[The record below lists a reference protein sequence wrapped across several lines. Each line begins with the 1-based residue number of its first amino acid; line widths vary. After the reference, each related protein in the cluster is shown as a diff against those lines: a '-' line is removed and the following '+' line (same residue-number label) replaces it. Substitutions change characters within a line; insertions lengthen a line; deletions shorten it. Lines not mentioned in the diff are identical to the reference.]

1 MPPIEYPPELPVSQH
16 KDEIARAIRDHQV
29 VIIAGETGSGKTTQI
44 PKICLELG
52 RGVTGQIG
60 HTQPRRLAART
71 VAERIAEELGSPL
84 GETVGYKVR
93 FTDRSADDTLV
104 KLMTDGILLTEL
116 GRDKRLSRYDTLII
130 DEAHERSLNIDFILG
145 YLRQLLPQRPDLKV
159 IITSATIDP
168 ERFAKA
174 FGGAPVVEVSGR
186 TYPVEVRYRPIEA
199 RQPEEGDQPQAI
211 GDAIDELSKAGPG
224 DILVFLSGEREI
236 RDTADALA
244 GRDRL
249 EVLPLYSR
257 LSAADQH
264 KVFEQRAKGN
274 TRRVVLATNVAETSL
289 TVPGIHYVIDPGTA
303 RISRYSHRTKV
314 QRLPIEPISQASAN
328 QRKGRCGRTADGI
341 CIRLYS
347 EEDFE
352 SRPEFT
358 EPEILRT
365 NLASVILQMAAIG
378 LGDVPAFPF
387 IDPPDARQI
396 ADGLTLLAELN
407 AFSDGRI
414 TALGRRLARLPVDP
428 RIGRMILEADRNG
441 CVREVL
447 VIASALSIIDPRER
461 PADAQQAAD
470 DKHRRF
476 ADPDSDFTA
485 YLNLWAYLAERQ
497 RELSSSA
504 FRRLCRADYLNYL
517 RVREWQ
523 DLHGQLQRLA
533 GDLDVKVDSS
543 SPERAVVHLSLLAGL
558 LSQIGMKT
566 EPAHPAASPRGDGSP
581 GPGTARRRPRAE
593 YLGARNARFAIFPG
607 SSLAR
612 QAPDWIVAA
621 ELVET
626 SRLWARTAARIEPEW
641 VEPLAA
647 HLVRRSYSEP
657 HWERKRGS
665 AVALEKVTLYG
676 VPLVTDRPVPYGRID
691 PPAARELFIRHALV
705 EGDWQTNHRFFAEN
719 RRLLAEAEELEHRV
733 RRRGLVIGED
743 ELFAFYDARIPA
755 GVVSAAHFDTWWKQA
770 RRADPGLL
778 TPLPGDLLSDDAAQI
793 STDSYPDI
801 WTSESPALKAL
812 PLSYAF
818 EPGSDADGVTVDVPL
833 SRLNQLDPAEFSWQV
848 PGLRQEL
855 ITEMI
860 RSLPKSLRRDLVP
873 APDVA
878 REVLARLGEPSGD
891 LRDAVARE
899 LRSLRGVTVPR
910 DAWDSSKLPPHLR
923 ITLRVTD
930 GDRVLAE
937 GKDVAELQRELRPRL
952 RAVLS
957 KAAAGLT
964 RTGLTSWNFGELP
977 AVFREGTVVAY
988 PALADAGDAVDVRL
1002 FETQAAARAA
1012 MWAGTRR
1019 LVLLGAPSPASGFK
1033 SIADRL
1039 STPAKLALS
1048 HNPHGGVAA
1057 MFADCVSCAADFLMA
1072 EAGGP
1077 AWDQEGFN
1085 RLSAAV
1091 RSRLHEVTA
1100 EVVTHVESA
1109 LRVAHAVE
1117 TRLGDLKADAVQP
1130 ALADM
1135 RAQLSGLIYPGFV
1148 TATGYRRL
1156 PQLTRYLRGIERRL
1170 DKLPENPARDAANM
1184 AVAQRAEQAY
1194 RQAVADLPPERR
1206 TDPQVTDV
1214 RWMLEEL
1221 RVSLFA
1227 QTLGTLGPVSE
1238 NRILA
1243 ALDRL
1248 SSRVAAPRSLSRRI
1262 APADPYRDVGR
1273 FQGVLHDTGQVIADR
1288 VQVHRV
1294 FQPGRERGHGLV
1306 RVVPG
1311 PVEPAVHRPLHPV
1324 SQRAEQRRG
1333 GQRGHGHRHRGMD
1346 RQDPGGQ
1353 QHQSGVHPDQQAGD
1367 DRVGQGPGDDPV
1379 DRVQPVLHDG
1389 DADGDRQ
1396 AHPDA
1401 DYHSRVESRFPGI
1414 GRKGGWD

>member
-1 MPPIEYPPELPVSQH
+1 MPPITYPPELPVSQR
-16 KDEIARAIRDHQV
+16 KDEIARAIEENQV

-52 RGVTGQIG
+52 RGASGQIG

-84 GETVGYKVR
+84 GETVGYQVR
-93 FTDRSADDTLV
+93 FTDVSADDTLI

-116 GRDKRLSRYDTLII
+116 ARDRKLSRYDTLII

-145 YLRQLLPQRPDLKV
+145 CLRQLLPERPDLKV

-168 ERFAKA
+168 ERFAAA
-174 FGGAPVVEVSGR
+174 FGGAPIIEVSGR
-186 TYPVEVRYRPIEA
+186 TYPVELRYRPIEGG
-199 RQPEEGDQPQAI
+199 EDGDQGQAI
-211 GDAIDELSKAGPG
+211 SDAIDELSAEGPG

-236 RDTADALA
+236 RDTADLLA

-257 LSAADQH
+257 LSAAEQH
-264 KVFEQRAKGN
+264 RVFERRQASAY

-303 RISRYSHRTKV
+303 RISRYSRGTKV

-347 EEDFE
+347 EADFE

-358 EPEILRT
+358 DPEILRT

-378 LGDVPAFPF
+378 LGDVPKFPF
-387 IDPPDARQI
+387 IDPPDARNI
-396 ADGLTLLAELN
+396 ADGLALLAELN
-407 AFSDGRI
+407 AFKNGRI
-414 TALGRRLARLPVDP
+414 TGLGRKLARLPVDP

-447 VIASALSIIDPRER
+447 IIAAALSIQDPRER

-476 ADPDSDFTA
+476 ADPDSDSDFSA
-485 YLNLWAYLAERQ
+485 YLNLWGYLAERQ

-504 FRRLCRADYLNYL
+504 FRRLCRADYLNFL

-523 DLHGQLQRLA
+523 DLQGQLQRLA
-533 GDLDVKVDSS
+533 GDLGVATDSS
-543 SPERAVVHLSLLAGL
+543 SAERNVVHVSLLAGL
-558 LSQIGMKT
+558 LSQIGMLNQPGRA
-566 EPAHPAASPRGDGSP
+566 EPAARPAPAP
-581 GPGTARRRPRAE
+581 GGRRPRAE
-593 YLGARNARFAIFPG
+593 YLGARNAKFAIFPG

-612 QAPDWIVAA
+612 KAPDWIVAA

-626 SRLWARTAARIEPEW
+626 SRLWARTVARIEPEW
-641 VEPLAA
+641 IEPLAA

-657 HWERKRGS
+657 HWERKRGG

-676 VPLVTDRPVPYGRID
+676 VPIVADRKVSYGRID
-691 PPAARELFIRHALV
+691 PAAARELFIRHALV
-705 EGDWQTNHRFFAEN
+705 EGDWQTSHRFFAEN
-719 RRLLAEAEELEHRV
+719 RRLLAEAAELEHRV
-733 RRRGLVIGED
+733 RRRGLVAGED

-755 GVVSAAHFDTWWKQA
+755 EVVSAQHFDTWWKQA
-770 RRADPGLL
+770 RQTDPDQL
-778 TPLPGDLLSDDAAQI
+778 TFRPGDLLSEDAAQV

-801 WTSESPALKAL
+801 WTSQSTGPRAL

-818 EPGSDADGVTVDVPL
+818 EPGSETDGVTVDIPL
-833 SRLNQLDPAEFSWQV
+833 SRLNQVNAAEFSWQV
-848 PGLRQEL
+848 PGLRTEL
-855 ITEMI
+855 VTEMI

-873 APDVA
+873 APDLA
-878 REVLARLGEPSGD
+878 REVVVRLGPPSGD

-899 LRSLRGVTVPR
+899 LRSLRDVTVPR
-910 DAWDSSKLPPHLR
+910 DAWDLSRLPPHLR
-923 ITLRVTD
+923 ITVRVTD

-957 KAAAGLT
+957 QAAAGLT
-964 RTGLTSWNFGELP
+964 RSGLTSWDFGTLP
-977 AVFREGTVVAY
+977 EVFREGTVVAY
-988 PALADAGDAVDVRL
+988 PALTDAGAAVDIRL
-1002 FETQAAARAA
+1002 FETEAAARAA

-1019 LVLLGAPSPASGFK
+1019 LILLGAPSPVK
-1033 SIADRL
+1033 SIAGRL

-1048 HNPHGGVAA
+1048 HNPHGSVAA
-1057 MFADCVSCAADFLMA
+1057 MFADCVNCAADYLMA
-1072 EAGGP
+1072 QAGGP
-1077 AWDQEGFN
+1077 ARDREGFG
-1085 RLSAAV
+1085 RLSSAV
-1091 RSRLHEVTA
+1091 RSGLHEATA
-1100 EVVTHVESA
+1100 DVVTHVESA
-1109 LRVAHAVE
+1109 LRLAHSVGA
-1117 TRLGDLKADAVQP
+1117 RLEASWADLLRP
-1130 ALADM
+1130 AAADM

-1148 TATGYRRL
+1148 TSTGYRRL

-1184 AVAQRAEQAY
+1184 AVARRVEQAC
-1194 RQAVADLPPERR
+1194 RQALADLPPARR
-1206 TDPQVTDV
+1206 GDADV
-1214 RWMLEEL
+1214 AEIRWMLEEL

-1227 QTLGTLGPVSE
+1227 QTLGTLAPVSE

-1243 ALDRL
+1243 ALG
-1248 SSRVAAPRSLSRRI
+1248 RV
-1262 APADPYRDVGR
+1262 
-1273 FQGVLHDTGQVIADR
+1273 
-1288 VQVHRV
+1288 
-1294 FQPGRERGHGLV
+1294 
-1306 RVVPG
+1306 
-1311 PVEPAVHRPLHPV
+1311 RP
-1324 SQRAEQRRG
+1324 
-1333 GQRGHGHRHRGMD
+1333 
-1346 RQDPGGQ
+1346 
-1353 QHQSGVHPDQQAGD
+1353 
-1367 DRVGQGPGDDPV
+1367 
-1379 DRVQPVLHDG
+1379 
-1389 DADGDRQ
+1389 
-1396 AHPDA
+1396 
-1401 DYHSRVESRFPGI
+1401 
-1414 GRKGGWD
+1414 

>member
-1 MPPIEYPPELPVSQH
+1 MSSQAELAAPAEAQSTPPEARSGRSRPRRSRNQHSGDERSQRRRAEARAARRASMPPVTYPAELPVSQH
-16 KDEIARAIRDHQV
+16 KDEIARAIKDNQV

-52 RGVTGQIG
+52 RGVAGQIG

-84 GETVGYKVR
+84 GETVGYQVR
-93 FTDRSADDTLV
+93 FTDVSADDTLI
-104 KLMTDGILLTEL
+104 KLMTDGILLNEL
-116 GRDKRLSRYDTLII
+116 ARDRKLSRYDTLII

-145 YLRQLLPQRPDLKV
+145 YLRQLLPERPDLKV

-168 ERFAKA
+168 ERFAAA
-174 FGGAPVVEVSGR
+174 FGGAPIVEVSGR
-186 TYPVEVRYRPIEA
+186 TYPVEVRYRPMDPA
-199 RQPEEGDQPQAI
+199 EGEDADQGQAI
-211 GDAIDELSKAGPG
+211 SDAINELSAEGPG

-236 RDTADALA
+236 RDTADLLA
-244 GRDRL
+244 GRERL

-257 LSAADQH
+257 LSAAEQH
-264 KVFEQRAKGN
+264 RVFERRQASSL

-303 RISRYSHRTKV
+303 RISRYSRGTKV

-347 EEDFE
+347 EADFE

-378 LGDVPAFPF
+378 LGDVPKFPF
-387 IDPPDARQI
+387 IDPPDARNI

-407 AFSDGRI
+407 AFKDGRI
-414 TALGRRLARLPVDP
+414 TGLGRKLARLPVDP

-447 VIASALSIIDPRER
+447 IVAAALSIQDPRER
-461 PADAQQAAD
+461 PTEAQQAAD

-476 ADPDSDFTA
+476 ADPDSDFVA
-485 YLNLWAYLAERQ
+485 YLNLWDYLAERQ

-504 FRRLCRADYLNYL
+504 FRRLCRAEFLNYL

-523 DLHGQLQRLA
+523 DLQGQLQRLA
-533 GDLDVKVDSS
+533 GDLGVAANSS
-543 SPERAVVHLSLLAGL
+543 SAERTVVHLSLLAGL
-558 LSQIGMKT
+558 LSQIGMKV
-566 EPAHPAASPRGDGSP
+566 EPARAAASAQSG
-581 GPGTARRRPRAE
+581 GTGGRRPRAE

-607 SSLAR
+607 SGLAR
-612 QAPDWIVAA
+612 KTPDWIVAA

-626 SRLWARTAARIEPEW
+626 SRLWARTVARIEPEW
-641 VEPLAA
+641 VEPLAQ

-657 HWERKRGS
+657 HWEKKQGS

-676 VPLVTDRPVPYGRID
+676 VPIVADRKVSYGRID
-691 PPAARELFIRHALV
+691 PAAARELFIRHALV
-705 EGDWQTNHRFFAEN
+705 EGDWQTSHRFFAEN

-733 RRRGLVIGED
+733 RRRGLVVGED
-743 ELFAFYDARIPA
+743 ALFAFYDARIPA
-755 GVVSAAHFDTWWKQA
+755 EVVSAQHFDTWWKQA

-778 TPLPGDLLSDDAAQI
+778 TFKPAELLSEDAAQV

-801 WTSESPALKAL
+801 WTSQSAGLKAL

-818 EPGSDADGVTVDVPL
+818 EPGSDTDGVTVDIPL
-833 SRLNQLDPAEFSWQV
+833 SRLNQVNAAEFSWQV
-848 PGLRQEL
+848 PGLRTEL
-855 ITEMI
+855 VTEMI
-860 RSLPKSLRRDLVP
+860 RSLPKSLRRELVP

-878 REVLARLGEPSGD
+878 REVVARLGPPAGE

-910 DAWDSSKLPPHLR
+910 DAWDLSKLPPHLR
-923 ITLRVTD
+923 ITVRVTD

-937 GKDVAELQRELRPRL
+937 GKDVAELQQELRPRL

-957 KAAAGLT
+957 RAAAGLT
-964 RTGLTSWNFGELP
+964 RSGLTSWDFGALP
-977 AVFREGTVVAY
+977 ETFREGTVVAY
-988 PALADAGDAVDVRL
+988 PALVDAGTTVDVRL
-1002 FETQAAARAA
+1002 FETQTAARSA

-1019 LVLLGAPSPASGFK
+1019 LILLGAPSPVK
-1033 SIADRL
+1033 SIAGRL

-1048 HNPHGGVAA
+1048 HNPHGSVAA
-1057 MFADCVSCAADFLMA
+1057 MFADCVNCAADYLMA
-1072 EAGGP
+1072 QAGGP
-1077 AWDQEGFN
+1077 AQDREGFG

-1091 RSRLHEVTA
+1091 RSGLHEATA
-1100 EVVTHVESA
+1100 DVVIHVEAA
-1109 LRVAHAVE
+1109 LRLAHSVGARLDENWADTLRPAV
-1117 TRLGDLKADAVQP
+1117 
-1130 ALADM
+1130 ADM

-1148 TATGYRRL
+1148 TATGHRHL

-1170 DKLPENPARDAANM
+1170 DKLSENPARDAVNM
-1184 AVAQRAEQAY
+1184 AVAQRTEQAY
-1194 RQAVADLPPERR
+1194 RQAVADLPPARR
-1206 TDPQVTDV
+1206 SDPDVTEI

-1227 QTLGTLGPVSE
+1227 QTLGTRGSVSE

-1243 ALDRL
+1243 ALERL
-1248 SSRVAAPRSLSRRI
+1248 
-1262 APADPYRDVGR
+1262 
-1273 FQGVLHDTGQVIADR
+1273 
-1288 VQVHRV
+1288 
-1294 FQPGRERGHGLV
+1294 
-1306 RVVPG
+1306 
-1311 PVEPAVHRPLHPV
+1311 RP
-1324 SQRAEQRRG
+1324 
-1333 GQRGHGHRHRGMD
+1333 
-1346 RQDPGGQ
+1346 
-1353 QHQSGVHPDQQAGD
+1353 
-1367 DRVGQGPGDDPV
+1367 
-1379 DRVQPVLHDG
+1379 
-1389 DADGDRQ
+1389 
-1396 AHPDA
+1396 
-1401 DYHSRVESRFPGI
+1401 
-1414 GRKGGWD
+1414 

>member
-1 MPPIEYPPELPVSQH
+1 MPPITYPPELPVSQRR
-16 KDEIARAIRDHQV
+16 DEIAQAIRDHQV

-84 GETVGYKVR
+84 GETVGYQVR
-93 FTDRSADDTLV
+93 FTDVSVDDTLI

-116 GRDKRLSRYDTLII
+116 ARDRQLKRYDTLII

-145 YLRQLLPQRPDLKV
+145 YLRKLLPERPDLKL

-168 ERFAKA
+168 ERFAAA

-186 TYPVEVRYRPIEA
+186 AYPVEVRYRPIDPIEGG
-199 RQPEEGDQPQAI
+199 EDGDQGQAI
-211 GDAIDELSKAGPG
+211 LDAVDELSGEGPG

-236 RDTADALA
+236 RDTADLLA

-257 LSAADQH
+257 LSAAEQH
-264 KVFEQRAKGN
+264 RVFERRQASAH

-328 QRKGRCGRTADGI
+328 QRKGRSGRTADGI

-347 EEDFE
+347 EADFE
-352 SRPEFT
+352 SRPEYT
-358 EPEILRT
+358 DPEILRT

-378 LGDVPAFPF
+378 LGDVPKFPF
-387 IDPPDARQI
+387 IDPPDARNI

-407 AFSDGRI
+407 AFKDGRI
-414 TALGRRLARLPVDP
+414 TGLGRKLARLPVDP

-447 VIASALSIIDPRER
+447 IIAAALSIQDPRER
-461 PADAQQAAD
+461 PIDVQQSAD

-485 YLNLWAYLAERQ
+485 YLNLWNYLAERQ

-504 FRRLCRADYLNYL
+504 FRRLCRAEYLNYL
-517 RVREWQ
+517 RIREWQ
-523 DLHGQLQRLA
+523 DLQGQLQRLA
-533 GDLDVKVDSS
+533 GDLGVTVDSS
-543 SPERAVVHLSLLAGL
+543 SAERTVVHLSLLAGL
-558 LSQIGMKT
+558 LSQIGMRA
-566 EPAHPAASPRGDGSP
+566 EPARQAASAPP
-581 GPGTARRRPRAE
+581 GVTSGRRPRAE

-607 SSLAR
+607 SSLVR
-612 QAPDWIVAA
+612 KAPDWIVAA

-626 SRLWARTAARIEPEW
+626 SRLWARTVASIEPEW

-647 HLVRRSYSEP
+647 PLVKRSYSEP

-676 VPLVTDRPVPYGRID
+676 VPIVTDRKVGYGRVD
-691 PPAARELFIRHALV
+691 PAAARELFIRHALV
-705 EGDWQTNHRFFAEN
+705 EGDWQTSHRFFAEN

-733 RRRGLVIGED
+733 RRRGLVVGED

-755 GVVSAAHFDTWWKQA
+755 DVVSAQHFDTWWKQA

-778 TPLPGDLLSDDAAQI
+778 TLRPDDLLSEDAGRV

-801 WTSESPALKAL
+801 WTSQSAALATL

-818 EPGSDADGVTVDVPL
+818 EPGSDTDGVTVDIPL
-833 SRLNQLDPAEFSWQV
+833 SRLNQVNPAEFSWQV
-848 PGLRQEL
+848 PGLRTEL
-855 ITEMI
+855 VTEMI

-878 REVLARLGEPSGD
+878 REVVARLGPPSGD

-899 LRSLRGVTVPR
+899 LRSLRDVTVPR
-910 DAWDSSKLPPHLR
+910 DAWDLSKLPPHLR
-923 ITLRVTD
+923 ITVRVTD
-930 GDRVLAE
+930 GERVLAE

-957 KAAAGLT
+957 RAAAGLI
-964 RTGLTSWNFGELP
+964 RSGLTSWDFDALP
-977 AVFREGTVVAY
+977 TVFREGTVVAY
-988 PALADAGDAVDVRL
+988 PALADAGTTVDVRL
-1002 FETQAAARAA
+1002 FETEAAARSA

-1019 LVLLGAPSPASGFK
+1019 LILLGAPSPVK
-1033 SIADRL
+1033 SIAGRL

-1048 HNPHGGVAA
+1048 HNPHGSVAA
-1057 MFADCVSCAADFLMA
+1057 MFADCVNCAADYLMA
-1072 EAGGP
+1072 EVSGP
-1077 AWDQEGFN
+1077 AWDREGFG

-1091 RSRLHEVTA
+1091 RAGLHEVTA
-1100 EVVTHVESA
+1100 DVVARVESA
-1109 LRVAHAVE
+1109 LRLAHAAQARLDD
-1117 TRLGDLKADAVQP
+1117 TRADAVQP
-1130 ALADM
+1130 AVADM
-1135 RAQLSGLIYPGFV
+1135 RAQLARLIYPGFV
-1148 TATGYRRL
+1148 TATGYRQL

-1184 AVAQRAEQAY
+1184 AVAQRVEQAY
-1194 RQAVADLPPERR
+1194 RQAVADLPPGRR
-1206 TDPQVTDV
+1206 NDPDVTEV

-1227 QTLGTLGPVSE
+1227 QTLGTLAPVSE
-1238 NRILA
+1238 TRILA
-1243 ALDRL
+1243 ALSRL
-1248 SSRVAAPRSLSRRI
+1248 
-1262 APADPYRDVGR
+1262 
-1273 FQGVLHDTGQVIADR
+1273 
-1288 VQVHRV
+1288 
-1294 FQPGRERGHGLV
+1294 
-1306 RVVPG
+1306 
-1311 PVEPAVHRPLHPV
+1311 RP
-1324 SQRAEQRRG
+1324 
-1333 GQRGHGHRHRGMD
+1333 
-1346 RQDPGGQ
+1346 
-1353 QHQSGVHPDQQAGD
+1353 
-1367 DRVGQGPGDDPV
+1367 
-1379 DRVQPVLHDG
+1379 
-1389 DADGDRQ
+1389 
-1396 AHPDA
+1396 
-1401 DYHSRVESRFPGI
+1401 
-1414 GRKGGWD
+1414 

>member
-1 MPPIEYPPELPVSQH
+1 MPAITYPPELPVSQR
-16 KDEIARAIRDHQV
+16 KDDIARAIEENQV

-52 RGVTGQIG
+52 RGIAGQIG

-84 GETVGYKVR
+84 GETVGYQVR
-93 FTDRSADDTLV
+93 FTDVSADDTLI

-116 GRDKRLSRYDTLII
+116 ARDRTLRRYDTLII

-145 YLRQLLPQRPDLKV
+145 YLRQLLPERPDLKV

-168 ERFAKA
+168 ERFAAA
-174 FGGAPVVEVSGR
+174 FGGAPVLEVSGR
-186 TYPVEVRYRPIEA
+186 TYPVEVRYQPIE
-199 RQPEEGDQPQAI
+199 PVEGGEDADQGQAI
-211 GDAIDELSKAGPG
+211 SDAIDELSAEGPG

-236 RDTADALA
+236 RDTADLLA

-257 LSAADQH
+257 LSAAEQYR
-264 KVFEQRAKGN
+264 VFERRQASSF

-303 RISRYSHRTKV
+303 RISRYSRGTKV

-347 EEDFE
+347 QADFE

-378 LGDVPAFPF
+378 LGDVPKFPF
-387 IDPPDARQI
+387 IDPPDARNI
-396 ADGLTLLAELN
+396 ADGLTLLTELN

-414 TALGRRLARLPVDP
+414 TGLGRKLARLPVDP
-428 RIGRMILEADRNG
+428 RIGRMILAADRNG

-447 VIASALSIIDPRER
+447 IIAAALSIQDPRER

-476 ADPDSDFTA
+476 ADPDSGSDFST
-485 YLNLWAYLAERQ
+485 YLNLWDYLTERQ

-523 DLHGQLQRLA
+523 DLQGQLQRLA
-533 GDLDVKVDSS
+533 GDLGVAVDSS
-543 SPERAVVHLSLLAGL
+543 STERTVVHLSLLAGL

-566 EPAHPAASPRGDGSP
+566 EPVRPAASVTSG
-581 GPGTARRRPRAE
+581 RRPRAE

-612 QAPDWIVAA
+612 QTPDWIVAA

-626 SRLWARTAARIEPEW
+626 SRLWARTVASIEPEW
-641 VEPLAA
+641 IEPLAQ
-647 HLVRRSYSEP
+647 HLVRRNYSEP

-676 VPLVTDRPVPYGRID
+676 VPIVVDRKVNYGRID
-691 PPAARELFIRHALV
+691 PAAARELFIRHALV
-705 EGDWQTNHRFFAEN
+705 EGDWQTSHRFFAEN
-719 RRLLAEAEELEHRV
+719 RRLLAEAAELEHRV
-733 RRRGLVIGED
+733 RRRGLIVGED
-743 ELFAFYDARIPA
+743 ELFAFYDARVPA
-755 GVVSAAHFDTWWKQA
+755 DAVSAAHFDTWWKQA
-770 RRADPGLL
+770 RRADPDLL
-778 TPLPGDLLSDDAAQI
+778 TFKPADLLSEDAAQV

-801 WTSESPALKAL
+801 WTSQSAGLDAL

-818 EPGSDADGVTVDVPL
+818 EPGSETDGVTVDIPL
-833 SRLNQLDPAEFSWQV
+833 SRLNQVNAAEFSWQV
-848 PGLRQEL
+848 PGRRTEL
-855 ITEMI
+855 VTEMI

-873 APDVA
+873 APDLA
-878 REVLARLGEPSGD
+878 REVVARLGPPSGD

-910 DAWDSSKLPPHLR
+910 DAWDLSRLPPHLR
-923 ITLRVTD
+923 ITVRVTD
-930 GDRVLAE
+930 GNRVLAE

-957 KAAAGLT
+957 QAAAGLT
-964 RTGLTSWNFGELP
+964 RSGLTSWNFGALP

-988 PALADAGDAVDVRL
+988 PALADAGTTVDVRL
-1002 FETQAAARAA
+1002 FETEAAARAA

-1019 LVLLGAPSPASGFK
+1019 LILLGAPSPVK

-1048 HNPHGGVAA
+1048 HNPHGSVAA
-1057 MFADCVSCAADFLMA
+1057 MFADCVNCAADYLMA
-1072 EAGGP
+1072 QAGGP
-1077 AWDQEGFN
+1077 ARDREGFE

-1091 RSRLHEVTA
+1091 RSGLHEVTA
-1100 EVVTHVESA
+1100 DVVTHVESA
-1109 LRVAHAVE
+1109 LRHAHAVQV
-1117 TRLGDLKADAVQP
+1117 RLEDSRADVVQP
-1130 ALADM
+1130 AVADM

-1148 TATGYRRL
+1148 TATGYPRL

-1170 DKLPENPARDAANM
+1170 DKLPENPARDAASM
-1184 AVAQRAEQAY
+1184 AVAQRVEQAY
-1194 RQAVADLPPERR
+1194 RQAVADLPPARR
-1206 TDPQVTDV
+1206 DDPDVTEI

-1227 QTLGTLGPVSE
+1227 QTLGTLAPVSE
-1238 NRILA
+1238 SRILA
-1243 ALDRL
+1243 AL
-1248 SSRVAAPRSLSRRI
+1248 A
-1262 APADPYRDVGR
+1262 
-1273 FQGVLHDTGQVIADR
+1273 H
-1288 VQVHRV
+1288 
-1294 FQPGRERGHGLV
+1294 
-1306 RVVPG
+1306 
-1311 PVEPAVHRPLHPV
+1311 LHP
-1324 SQRAEQRRG
+1324 
-1333 GQRGHGHRHRGMD
+1333 
-1346 RQDPGGQ
+1346 
-1353 QHQSGVHPDQQAGD
+1353 
-1367 DRVGQGPGDDPV
+1367 
-1379 DRVQPVLHDG
+1379 
-1389 DADGDRQ
+1389 
-1396 AHPDA
+1396 
-1401 DYHSRVESRFPGI
+1401 
-1414 GRKGGWD
+1414 